1 MHVFSS
7 ITRGARRL
15 GAAGAL
21 LAATAAVLPAQQPD
35 PNPLIPEVA
44 ASAVGE
50 VKGAPD
56 RATILFTVE
65 TRGATA
71 AAASTENATRTTAV
85 LAALRSAGLAEADV
99 GTVGYTIN
107 PNVEYDQGT
116 RASRVVGY
124 IARNTVRAE
133 VGDLARVG
141 RVIDAA
147 IRAGANEVSSL
158 HFTTSRRDELRV
170 EAIRLAMS
178 RACRE
183 ASAMAT
189 AAGGSLGPLV
199 QATTSE
205 NAPYPPPPPMPY
217 AVRMEAQAADTPI
230 APQDVTVQVHVST
243 RWRFVPAGVAAPAGA
258 PTCG

>member
-7 ITRGARRL
+7 MTRAAARM
-15 GAAGAL
+15 GAAVAM
-21 LAATAAVLPAQQPD
+21 LAAAATVAGAQQPD
-35 PNPLIPEVA
+35 MNPLVPEVA

-71 AAASTENATRTTAV
+71 AAASAENATRTTAV
-85 LAALRSAGLAEADV
+85 LAALRAAGLAEADV
-99 GTVGYTIN
+99 GTVGYTID
-107 PNVEYDQGT
+107 PNMEYDEPR

-133 VGDLARVG
+133 VREIARVG

-147 IRAGANEVSSL
+147 IRGGANQVSSL
-158 HFTTSRRDELRV
+158 QFATSRRDELRL
-170 EAIRLAMS
+170 EAIRTAMG

-183 ASAMAT
+183 ASAMAM
-189 AAGGSLGPLV
+189 AAGGTLGPLV

-205 NAPYPPPPPMPY
+205 NVPYPPPMPY
-217 AVRMEAQAADTPI
+217 APRMMEAQAVDTPI
-230 APQDVTVQVHVST
+230 APQDVAVQVQVMT
-243 RWRFVPAGVAAPAGA
+243 RWRFVPAGVAPPQGA
-258 PTCG
+258 PTCR

>member
-7 ITRGARRL
+7 MKRGAGRL

-21 LAATAAVLPAQQPD
+21 LAATAAVLPAQQEV
-35 PNPLIPEVA
+35 NPLVPEVA

-71 AAASTENATRTTAV
+71 AEASAENATRTTAV
-85 LAALRSAGLAEADV
+85 LAALRAAGLAEADV

-107 PNVEYDQGT
+107 PNMEYDEPT

-124 IARNTVRAE
+124 VARNSVRAE
-133 VGDLARVG
+133 VREIARVG

-158 HFTTSRRDELRV
+158 SFVTSRRDELRL
-170 EAIRLAMS
+170 EAIRSAMG

-189 AAGGSLGPLV
+189 AAGGTLGPLV

-205 NAPYPPPPPMPY
+205 NVPYPPPMPY
-217 AVRMEAQAADTPI
+217 AARMEAQAADTPI
-230 APQDVTVQVHVST
+230 APRDVTVQVQVST
-243 RWRFVPAGVAAPAGA
+243 RWRFIPAGVAAPAGA
-258 PTCG
+258 PTCN

>member
-7 ITRGARRL
+7 MKRGLGRM

-21 LAATAAVLPAQQPD
+21 LAATAALLPAQQPEV
-35 PNPLIPEVA
+35 NPLVPEVA

-71 AAASTENATRTTAV
+71 ADASAENATRTTAV
-85 LAALRSAGLAEADV
+85 LAALRSAGLSEADV

-107 PNVEYDQGT
+107 PNMEYDEGT

-124 IARNTVRAE
+124 VARNTVRAE
-133 VGDLARVG
+133 VREIARVG

-147 IRAGANEVSSL
+147 IRAGANQVSSL
-158 HFTTSRRDELRV
+158 NFTTSRRDELRL
-170 EAIRLAMS
+170 EAIQTAMG

-183 ASAMAT
+183 ASTMAT
-189 AAGGSLGPLV
+189 AAGGTLGPLV
-199 QATTSE
+199 QATTLE
-205 NAPYPPPPPMPY
+205 NAPYPPPMPY
-217 AVRMEAQAADTPI
+217 ATRMEAQAADTPI
-230 APQDVTVQVHVST
+230 APGDVAVQVQVTT
-243 RWRFVPAGVAAPAGA
+243 RWRFVPAGVAQPAGA
-258 PTCG
+258 PTCR